1 MLKNSSV
8 YFLVI
13 CTKLPSKIEKLELE
27 VVSVVIVERGF
38 CFQASQ

>member
-27 VVSVVIVERGF
+27 VVSVVIVETGF
-38 CFQASQ
+38 CLQGIQ

>member
-1 MLKNSSV
+1 MLKNSSA

-27 VVSVVIVERGF
+27 VVNVVIVETGF
-38 CFQASQ
+38 CLQGSQ